1 MVLGKL
7 DSTYKRMKLEHFL
20 TPYTKI
26 KRIKDLNIRPE
37 TIKFLEENIGRLHF
51 DINHG
56 KILYDSPPRVTE
68 IKTKINKWDLIK
80 LENFFTVKKTIKVKR
95 QLSEWEKIIANET
108 NDKGLISKLYKELD
122 FHLIQRGIPNR
133 TIKNTKQH
141 VWGFES
147 FPNTGNGFEG
157 NQTSVRWDVG

>member
-1 MVLGKL
+1 M
-7 DSTYKRMKLEHFL
+7 
-20 TPYTKI
+20 
-26 KRIKDLNIRPE
+26 
-37 TIKFLEENIGRLHF
+37 
-51 DINHG
+51 
-56 KILYDSPPRVTE
+56 
-68 IKTKINKWDLIK
+68 
-80 LENFFTVKKTIKVKR
+80 KKTIKVKR